1 MTSNLL
7 FLGFIIS
14 LQGVLTDPNKVQA
27 IQEWKSP
34 KTIHEAQ
41 SFHRLVTFYRRYVR
55 NFSFIVAPII
65 GCLKKGKFYW
75 GEIQE
80 GSFQGIKTK
89 LCSAPILALPKFK
102 KIFKVESDASGT

>member
-55 NFSFIVAPII
+55 NFSFIVAPMI
-65 GCLKKGKFYW
+65 GCLKKVNFI
-75 GEIQE
+75 GE
-80 GSFQGIKTK
+80 KYK
-89 LCSAPILALPKFK
+89 KVAFK
-102 KIFKVESDASGT
+102 GLRPNYAVPQY